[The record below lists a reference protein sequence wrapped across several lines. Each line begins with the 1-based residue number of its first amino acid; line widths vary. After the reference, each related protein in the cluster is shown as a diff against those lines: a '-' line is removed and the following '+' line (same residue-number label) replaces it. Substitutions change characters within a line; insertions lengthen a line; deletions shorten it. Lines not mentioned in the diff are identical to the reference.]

1 MGPETATTG
10 LFVQGVERMAE
21 PRFEVRTGLL
31 SRKITSDRYSLAENA
46 GIPATRGTRLE
57 MSLQRLTVLGGHEI
71 VPEIGVPLQEVRA
84 RHEFSKLLD
93 EDPDTA
99 TGNLPGRPS

>member
-1 MGPETATTG
+1 MGAETATTS
-10 LFVQGVERMAE
+10 LIVEGVERMAE
-21 PRFEVRTGLL
+21 PRFEVRTGFL
-31 SRKITSDRYSLAENA
+31 SGKVTSDRYSLAENV
-46 GIPATRGTRLE
+46 GVPSTGGTRLE

-93 EDPDTA
+93 EDRETA
-99 TGNLPGRPS
+99 AGGLPGRPS